1 MEGKTKKEYLE
12 QYAKYSELSNALLN
26 KLLKLGIT
34 WSDIIENPNKVLD
47 DVNRPG
53 FVYYKYTVPFGKK
66 WENQILRLIK
76 DYEKDIGA
84 KVNIPE
90 HIVGYTDEKYYNWLT
105 LFALEYVINEIVDY
119 LVLGGIKNEINK

>member
-119 LVLGGIKNEINK
+119 LVLG

>member
-119 LVLGGIKNEINK
+119 LVFS